1 MSLFRRCLSTA
12 LFCVGMIYVPPSLAA
27 DGVYTAPDFSGLWSR
42 TGNVRGSFDPVP
54 GYEGAGPIMIDPRYP
69 RRPPPPGEEEGV
81 LAVVIGWVP
90 DLTNPIL
97 LPHTRDALAVIA
109 ENELNDYPHPQ
120 NQTLCMPPGV
130 PHILNLFDDM
140 KVLQEPHQVTF
151 MYSRDHHVR
160 HVYLNQPHAENLGH
174 SWWGESI
181 GHYEGD
187 TLVVDTIGLMDG
199 AETDRFGTPHSDR
212 MHVVEHYRMSDDGSI
227 LEVELTIEDHGA
239 FAMPWKAR
247 ADYERND
254 WMWLETICA
263 ENHRQSWPG
272 REMQIPTDYSP
283 DF

>member
-1 MSLFRRCLSTA
+1 MRLFRRCLGVA
-12 LFCVGMIYVPPSLAA
+12 LCCAGIAYLPPYLAA
-27 DGVYTAPDFSGLWSR
+27 EGAYAAPDFSGLWSR

-69 RRPPPPGEEEGV
+69 RSQPPPGEEEGV
-81 LAVVIGWVP
+81 IAVVSGWVP

-97 LPHTRDALAVIA
+97 LPHTREALSVIA
-109 ENELNDYPHPQ
+109 QNEINDYPHPQ
-120 NQTLCMPPGV
+120 NQTLCRPPGV
-130 PHILNLFDDM
+130 PHILNLFDSM
-140 KVLQEPHQVTF
+140 TVLQGPHHVAF

-160 HVYLNQPHAENLGH
+160 HVYLNQPHSENLGH
-174 SWWGESI
+174 SWWGESV

-212 MHVVEHYRMSDDGSI
+212 MHVVERYRLSDDGSI

-239 FAMPWKAR
+239 FAVPWKAR
-247 ADYERND
+247 ADYEPDD

-272 REMQIPTDYSP
+272 REMEIPIDYSP

>member
-1 MSLFRRCLSTA
+1 MRLFRHCLGTA
-12 LFCVGMIYVPPSLAA
+12 LFCAGVVYLSASLAA
-27 DGVYTAPDFSGLWSR
+27 ESAYLAPDFSGLWSR
-42 TGNVRGSFDPVP
+42 TGNVQGSFDPVP

-69 RRPPPPGEEEGV
+69 RRQPPPGEDEGV
-81 LAVVIGWVP
+81 LAVVVGWVP

-97 LPHTRDALAVIA
+97 LQHTREALSLIA
-109 ENELNDYPHPQ
+109 QDEISDYPHPQ
-120 NQTLCMPPGV
+120 NQTLCFPPGV
-130 PHILNLFDDM
+130 PHILNLFDNM
-140 KVLQEPHQVTF
+140 IVLQAPNQVAF

-160 HVYLNQPHAENLGH
+160 HVYLNQPHSGNMGH
-174 SWWGESI
+174 SWWGESV

-199 AETDRFGTPHSDR
+199 VETDRFGTLHSDR
-212 MHVVEHYRMSDDGSI
+212 MHVVERYRISDDGSI
-227 LEVELTIEDHGA
+227 LEIELDIEDHGA

-247 ADYERND
+247 VDYEPDD

-272 REMQIPTDYSP
+272 REMKIPINDTP